1 MKMIKRLAFLLLIL
15 VLLANDTLAQ
25 NPKPDVCT
33 VGLVDYSGKNIE
45 EQIVLPVKRLGT
57 FETVV
62 GEEERTVRSFR
73 IPGTKL
79 FAVASV
85 FYTDESMRLEDNFY
99 SISLE
104 LTISRRAKRD
114 PLNSLYYAEAEAM
127 SVTPNVARVS
137 TLIKIRGRPTMIV
150 MECRREA
157 AR

>member
-1 MKMIKRLAFLLLIL
+1 MMKRLAFLLPTLIL
-15 VLLANDTLAQ
+15 FASNAWAQ
-25 NPKPDVCT
+25 SPKPDVCA

-45 EQIVLPVKRLGT
+45 EQIVLPVKKLGT

-62 GEEERTVRSFR
+62 GEEESTVRSFR

-79 FAVASV
+79 FAIATV

-99 SISLE
+99 SIPLE

-114 PLNSLYYAEAEAM
+114 PFNSLYYAEAEAM

-137 TLIKIRGRPTMIV
+137 TLFKIRGRPTMIV
-150 MECRREA
+150 MECRRDA